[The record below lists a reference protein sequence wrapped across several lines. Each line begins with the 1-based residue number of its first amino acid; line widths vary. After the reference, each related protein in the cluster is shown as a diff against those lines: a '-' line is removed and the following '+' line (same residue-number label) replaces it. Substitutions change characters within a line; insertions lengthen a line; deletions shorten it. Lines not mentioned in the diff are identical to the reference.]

1 MVTTG
6 PEPKEL
12 YLAYSQPINR
22 MANQSDLPKMGKN
35 SVACYNVLRL
45 AKLSKRS
52 LNSALCTTPPSQEGG
67 ACFFL
72 CRSQV
77 RN

>member
-12 YLAYSQPINR
+12 YLAYSQPPNH
-22 MANQSDLPKMGKN
+22 MANQSDLPKIGKN
-35 SVACYNVLRL
+35 SAAFSYISQP
-45 AKLSKRS
+45 AKLSKPS
-52 LNSALCTTPPSQEGG
+52 LNSALCTTPPSCEGG
-67 ACFFL
+67 ACFFHCL
-72 CRSQV
+72 SQV